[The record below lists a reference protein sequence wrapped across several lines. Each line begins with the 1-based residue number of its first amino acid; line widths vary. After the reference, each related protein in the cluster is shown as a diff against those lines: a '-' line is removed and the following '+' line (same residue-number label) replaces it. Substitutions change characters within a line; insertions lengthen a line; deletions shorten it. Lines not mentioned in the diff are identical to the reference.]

1 MTTFAARS
9 SRRRSAATTAMI
21 VGFVVALGAGTAS
34 ATGPDDK
41 YLADLSQVNVP
52 YQTPGQAIKL
62 GKSVCQMMESGL
74 SAGMSDD
81 AIRGKVISNLQNTG
95 LSGMEAHQLMGI
107 AVANYC
113 PQYFDVAGD

>member
-1 MTTFAARS
+1 MTTFAALF
-9 SRRRSAATTAMI
+9 SRCRNAATTAMI
-21 VGFVVALGAGTAS
+21 VGSVVALGAGTAS

-41 YLADLSQVNVP
+41 YLADLDQVNVP
-52 YQTPGQAIKL
+52 YQTPEQAIKL
-62 GKSVCQMMESGL
+62 GKSVCQMMESGV
-74 SAGMSDD
+74 SGSMSYD

-95 LSGMEAHQLMGI
+95 LSGMAAHQLMGV